1 MSNKDF
7 KVKNGLTVTES
18 LSVGAGANVVGLSA
32 SSTRNGF
39 VSAGRDLA
47 DIFGG
52 SGSGTIEGVT
62 AGSGLSGGGTS
73 GTVTLTVGRGD
84 GVTITDNTVA
94 VDSTVVRTSGNQTI
108 AGCKTFSDN
117 TTITGNLSVTG
128 DITCIDTVFSVTS
141 ALSVV
146 NEGTGPALVVQQNGS
161 EPIAHF
167 IDKNG
172 DDIFFN
178 DNGTIQ
184 TPYLSSGRN
193 TCFGN
198 CVGIGSAAP
207 GEKLTVN
214 ISASGDLKGS
224 CLDINGSG
232 NISTTLTVGGNLD
245 ISDTIYHTGDSNTKI
260 RFPDVDT
267 ISFHTSGDEQM
278 KIDSAGNITVSG
290 NISAN
295 GHLTT
300 ESLNVSST
308 NNGILS
314 AGRDLA
320 DIFATTSGNVDGSGT
335 VNKLPVWTDSDTLG
349 DSPLSS
355 TGVCVNLQDDGKMLF
370 GNNNDLKI
378 YHNGSN
384 SIIEDSGTGG
394 LFLLADAATY
404 IQTPTGESKA
414 KFTKDA
420 GVELFY
426 DDSKKFETTNT
437 GVDITGALSAN
448 GNITG

>member
-1 MSNKDF
+1 
-7 KVKNGLTVTES
+7 
-18 LSVGAGANVVGLSA
+18 
-32 SSTRNGF
+32 
-39 VSAGRDLA
+39 
-47 DIFGG
+47 DIF
-52 SGSGTIEGVT
+52 
-62 AGSGLSGGGTS
+62 
-73 GTVTLTVGRGD
+73 
-84 GVTITDNTVA
+84 
-94 VDSTVVRTSGNQTI
+94 
-108 AGCKTFSDN
+108 
-117 TTITGNLSVTG
+117 
-128 DITCIDTVFSVTS
+128 
-141 ALSVV
+141 
-146 NEGTGPALVVQQNGS
+146 
-161 EPIAHF
+161 
-167 IDKNG
+167 
-172 DDIFFN
+172 
-178 DNGTIQ
+178 
-184 TPYLSSGRN
+184 
-193 TCFGN
+193 
-198 CVGIGSAAP
+198 
-207 GEKLTVN
+207 
-214 ISASGDLKGS
+214 
-224 CLDINGSG
+224 
-232 NISTTLTVGGNLD
+232 
-245 ISDTIYHTGDSNTKI
+245 
-260 RFPDVDT
+260 
-267 ISFHTSGDEQM
+267 TSGDIILDEDQRIYFE
-278 KIDSAGNITVSG
+278 KDRATWIESDSADRLRLVAGGKQMLLLDQDTGDRAVFGFGTKVGINVGNNTTPGEELTVSG

-295 GHLTT
+295 GHITTESLSVSSTNNGILSAGRDLADIFATSAGNVDGTGSADKVTVWVDSNTICASDVTAAELGCLDGLTSTTAELNTLDGFTGDKDDLNYAKDLCATGVTATEFNCLDGLTATTAELNCLDGLTATTAELNRVDGVTENIQLQTAQLSSITVKNIGESLQTIAGDLSSNGHITT

-308 NNGILS
+308 SNGILS

-426 DDSKKFETTNT
+426 DNSKKFETTNT

-448 GNITG
+448 GNITGNIVNVGTRVKA